1 MVLLFRRPESLRASE
16 RFPLWGLDAESRYR
30 IVDLDL
36 RERVSVLGGDELTA
50 TGVSVDIVAAPGSAM
65 LVYERVAS

>member
-1 MVLLFRRPESLRASE
+1 VE
-16 RFPLWGLDAESRYR
+16 GRYR
-30 IVDLDL
+30 IVDLDV